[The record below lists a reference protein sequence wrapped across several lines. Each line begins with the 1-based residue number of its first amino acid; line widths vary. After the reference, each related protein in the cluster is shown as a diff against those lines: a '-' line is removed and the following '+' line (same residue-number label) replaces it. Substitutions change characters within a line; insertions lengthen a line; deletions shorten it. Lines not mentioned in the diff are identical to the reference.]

1 MYKLKNINQ
10 FLFEK
15 RLVEAKDAGIKD
27 NERTVVLLDGTSSAG
42 KSYTL
47 KQVKAKHSYDK
58 TRTPDD
64 YEIIAIDDFVGFE
77 EMNDPNSDHNKRR
90 WELEEEAGIP
100 KEIRDWAKKVGE
112 YACAVESIREMWQS
126 ATDRREKKLKELLAI
141 KNPSEEE
148 LKEIEAQKNAIKEN
162 KEFIKGIPAGKDHPE
177 WRKATKKG
185 VEDPRIWYMAQ
196 QYKRSKSKGIVF
208 DDVQTGINEFLPKG
222 TVKNILLHAP
232 INKLRDNLKTR
243 EESDPR
249 DPSLVFN
256 DYVTKYSATKNK
268 PADAIGDTRPIT
280 KEEMIK
286 VLKSTKKES
295 GFKLSE
301 VDDNYIDQFIKD
313 MGMEEDGTYYI
324 KIKDEY
330 LKKNKPVLINSDD
343 KGKFLE
349 EFKTIV
355 KEEDKRVKEGRKV
368 VGEENLKKQGEK
380 EIKTEEDTDT
390 LKLFSGIEERE
401 IEIIKKSEVN
411 IVIAPG
417 KKKTI
422 QLDTLMDFIPV
433 DKNDPEEKAMIKA
446 QSKQY
451 VRINT
456 FRIKNGLDELIP
468 FEEWLERKIELA
480 KDNIEYQE
488 RLEELKK
495 KK

>member
-1 MYKLKNINQ
+1 
-10 FLFEK
+10 
-15 RLVEAKDAGIKD
+15 
-27 NERTVVLLDGTSSAG
+27 
-42 KSYTL
+42 
-47 KQVKAKHSYDK
+47 
-58 TRTPDD
+58 
-64 YEIIAIDDFVGFE
+64 
-77 EMNDPNSDHNKRR
+77 
-90 WELEEEAGIP
+90 
-100 KEIRDWAKKVGE
+100 
-112 YACAVESIREMWQS
+112 
-126 ATDRREKKLKELLAI
+126 
-141 KNPSEEE
+141 
-148 LKEIEAQKNAIKEN
+148 
-162 KEFIKGIPAGKDHPE
+162 
-177 WRKATKKG
+177 
-185 VEDPRIWYMAQ
+185 
-196 QYKRSKSKGIVF
+196 
-208 DDVQTGINEFLPKG
+208 
-222 TVKNILLHAP
+222 
-232 INKLRDNLKTR
+232 
-243 EESDPR
+243 
-249 DPSLVFN
+249 
-256 DYVTKYSATKNK
+256 
-268 PADAIGDTRPIT
+268 
-280 KEEMIK
+280 MIK

-355 KEEDKRVKEGRKV
+355 KEENKRVKEGRKV